1 MTLRHCIISETVIS
15 LRPCLILFS
24 FKGKKICFV
33 FFPLIFR
40 LFFVMASIVIIK
52 YLFSIIYSYLSPVIH
67 FPTFSSLTFLVH
79 GFIFH
84 FYVVCLICLI
94 VFSYI
99 RVFLFFLT
107 RFIVLRFFSD
117 IPYYSFHHFLSF
129 LLIFICS
136 LFPFLLSP
144 FSFLLTFFFLPLS
157 YFVFSLSYFFFSY
170 FFFPLSHFLIT
181 TFFFFY

>member
-79 GFIFH
+79 GFIFN

-107 RFIVLRFFSD
+107 RFIVLRFFFRHSLLFFS
-117 IPYYSFHHFLSF
+117 SFPFFPAHFYLFFVSF
-129 LLIFICS
+129 L
-136 LFPFLLSP
+136 
-144 FSFLLTFFFLPLS
+144 T
-157 YFVFSLSYFFFSY
+157 
-170 FFFPLSHFLIT
+170 
-181 TFFFFY
+181 